1 MFQLTLHRGGTLET
15 RQNLLPAQHIG
26 MKSIW
31 EKLSC
36 APVPLGA
43 PVSKKIIK
51 TCMKKSNKNMNGEMK
66 QFYMLMHNLRLNKII
81 FLKPDSTAYRSSTMK

>member
-43 PVSKKIIK
+43 PVRAPVSKNHQNLHEKV
-51 TCMKKSNKNMNGEMK
+51 K
-66 QFYMLMHNLRLNKII
+66 QKYEWGDEAILHVN
-81 FLKPDSTAYRSSTMK
+81 A